1 MPVYV
6 GICYF
11 LYGGERAG
19 RPTEVHG
26 ESLAK
31 FFLQWAKGF
40 GYHPSLP
47 EAYLLICEIH

>member
-1 MPVYV
+1 MPTYV

-11 LYGGERAG
+11 LYGGESAG

-31 FFLQWAKGF
+31 KITMGKMIWLSSLLAN
-40 GYHPSLP
+40 SLP
-47 EAYLLICEIH
+47 LTM